1 MNNKLEKYVKY
12 YLVYFHLI
20 YFFIVFDIIIL
31 DKNKIGE

>member
-1 MNNKLEKYVKY
+1 MNNKLEKYFKY